1 MKLWHCHDA
10 RSLRALWALEE
21 MNLEYDLEVMP
32 FPPRFLHDGYLD
44 INVLG
49 TVPYF
54 VDGDAHMTE
63 STAICH
69 YLIEKYQK
77 YEFGLR
83 PDQAQFGQYL
93 NWLYHSDA
101 TLTFP
106 QTVFLRYTRLEPDE
120 TKAAVGNDYRKWY
133 LARLRMLNKRVM
145 DHEFLVADRFTIADI
160 ACGYALLLGENLGIN
175 ENYKPQT
182 LDYLARL
189 KSRKGFQ
196 RAQTAQLTHA
206 PAEVQGPPG

>member
-32 FPPRFLHDGYLD
+32 FPPRFLHEGYLD

-69 YLIEKYQK
+69 YLIEKYKK

-83 PDQAQFGQYL
+83 PDHAQYGQYL

-106 QTVFLRYTRLEPDE
+106 QTLFLRYRPLNKLNDRVNNVDFQCSICTGFH
-120 TKAAVGNDYRKWY
+120 KARIMLNRYLDPYSARK
-133 LARLRMLNKRVM
+133 ARLPYRNCCRYLQQRDFSVNQ
-145 DHEFLVADRFTIADI
+145 DRKD
-160 ACGYALLLGENLGIN
+160 L
-175 ENYKPQT
+175 
-182 LDYLARL
+182 
-189 KSRKGFQ
+189 S
-196 RAQTAQLTHA
+196 
-206 PAEVQGPPG
+206 

>member
-1 MKLWHCHDA
+1 METNGMKLWHCHNA

-21 MNLEYDLEVMP
+21 MNLEYDLEVIP
-32 FPPRFLHDGYLD
+32 FPPRFLQDGYLD

-54 VDGDAHMTE
+54 VDGETHMTE
-63 STAICH
+63 SSGICH
-69 YLIEKYQK
+69 YLVEKYK
-77 YEFGLR
+77 NYEIGLK
-83 PDQAQFGQYL
+83 PDHEQYGAYL

-106 QTVFLRYTRLEPDE
+106 QTLFLRYTRLEPDE
-120 TKAAVGNDYRKWY
+120 TKAEVGNDYRKWY
-133 LARLRMLNKRVM
+133 LARLRMLNNRVK

-160 ACGYALLLGENLGIN
+160 ACGYALLLGESLDIDQD
-175 ENYKPQT
+175 YKPQT

-189 KSRKGFQ
+189 KSRDGFQ
-196 RAQTAQLTHA
+196 RAQTAQAVNA
-206 PAEVQGPPG
+206 PAST

>member
-83 PDQAQFGQYL
+83 PDQAQFGQYVWHL
-93 NWLYHSDA
+93 
-101 TLTFP
+101 
-106 QTVFLRYTRLEPDE
+106 
-120 TKAAVGNDYRKWY
+120 KA
-133 LARLRMLNKRVM
+133 
-145 DHEFLVADRFTIADI
+145 
-160 ACGYALLLGENLGIN
+160 
-175 ENYKPQT
+175 
-182 LDYLARL
+182 
-189 KSRKGFQ
+189 S
-196 RAQTAQLTHA
+196 
-206 PAEVQGPPG
+206 